1 MVASLSD
8 PSGDK
13 EYWLSKAPYERL
25 KAVETLRQLNYGYS
39 QSTSRLQR
47 VLEIVTSISG
57 VHFEECYTARVIDE
71 LDGVEVNLINLDHLK
86 INKQSTGK
94 YKDLDDLENLP

>member
-8 PSGDK
+8 PSDDK

-47 VLEIVTSISG
+47 VLEIAQRS
-57 VHFEECYTARVIDE
+57 
-71 LDGVEVNLINLDHLK
+71 
-86 INKQSTGK
+86 
-94 YKDLDDLENLP
+94 